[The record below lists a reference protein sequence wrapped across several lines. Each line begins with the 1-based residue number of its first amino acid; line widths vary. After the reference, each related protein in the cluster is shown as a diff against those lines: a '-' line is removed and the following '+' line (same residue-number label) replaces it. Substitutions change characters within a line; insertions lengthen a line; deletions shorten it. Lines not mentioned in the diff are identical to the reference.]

1 MSISSQLLILNQT
14 KTNIKESINLKG
26 VTVTDEAFADYPDKV
41 RLIPNGGGIYESQ
54 IALYLEGKLTNAE
67 IPYGTTR
74 IGNYALGYMYSLTSV
89 TIPDTVTSIGNH
101 SFEGCRV
108 LANITIPDSVTSI
121 GNNAFAAIGSLSSV
135 TIGSGV
141 TSIGDYAFSTCEN
154 LSEVIINAA
163 TPPTLGESVFN
174 NTHQSLVIYVPDESV
189 LAYQIANGWSS
200 LSSRIKGISEK
211 P

>member
-14 KTNIKESINLKG
+14 KANIKTAINNKG
-26 VTVTDEAFADYPDKV
+26 VTVTDEAFAAYPDKV
-41 RLIPNGGGIYESQ
+41 RLIPNGGGIYESN
-54 IALYLEGKLTNAE
+54 IILYLEGKLSIAE

-74 IGNYALGYMYSLTSV
+74 IGDYALGYMYSLTSV

-121 GNNAFAAIGSLSSV
+121 GHSAFTAIGSLSSI

-141 TSIGDYAFSTCEN
+141 TYIGYYAFSACER

-163 TPPTLGESVFN
+163 TPPTIGEDVFN
-174 NTHQSLVIYVPDESV
+174 LTHRNLVIYVPDESV
-189 LAYQIANGWSS
+189 LAYQIADGWSS
-200 LSSRIKGISEK
+200 YSSRIKGISEK

>member
-1 MSISSQLLILNQT
+1 MSISNELIILNTT
-14 KTNIKESINLKG
+14 KQNIKTSISLKG
-26 VTVTDEAFADYPDKV
+26 VTVTDEAFAAYPDKV
-41 RLIPNGGGIYESQ
+41 RLIPNGGGIYESN
-54 IALYLEGKLTNAE
+54 IALYLEGKLAIAD

-74 IGNYALGYMYSLTSV
+74 IGDYALGYMYSLTSV

-121 GNNAFAAIGSLSSV
+121 GHSAFAAIGSLSSI

-141 TSIGDYAFSTCEN
+141 TYIGYYAFSACER
-154 LSEVIINAA
+154 LSEVIINAT
-163 TPPTLGESVFN
+163 TPPTIGEGVFN
-174 NTHQSLVIYVPDESV
+174 LTHRNLVIYVPDESV
-189 LAYQIANGWSS
+189 LAYQVADGWSVY
-200 LSSRIKGISEK
+200 SSRIKGISEK